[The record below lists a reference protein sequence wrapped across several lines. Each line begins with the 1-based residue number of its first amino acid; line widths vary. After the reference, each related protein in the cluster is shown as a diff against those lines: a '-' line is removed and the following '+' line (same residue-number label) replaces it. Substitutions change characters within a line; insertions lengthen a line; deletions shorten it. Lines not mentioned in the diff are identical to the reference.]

1 MFKIAKVYV
10 QICTILMLVLVVQIV
25 VTPNAIAACP
35 LAGAPQNPTTM
46 TAGGSGNVL
55 CDLSLSAGD
64 VIEFTMTA
72 LGGTF
77 YYEADLYKDG
87 TSIDLKDHSSSVTD
101 RFEIKEAGTYHL
113 AWREFFAPNT
123 SATISARIIKGGA
136 GGAAE
141 DISQA
146 TAPLIVQNGLALTSK
161 IMNGHMQSLNRGA
174 NVGDTNLVGLKT
186 TGKPAGS
193 VLTNY
198 RLWGDLA
205 FSRIGGTDENDG
217 FNGLLSSFV
226 AGLDYHLSSQLTIGS
241 AVTLDT
247 GRLDKK
253 QQGVSDLES
262 SQTTFG
268 LSPYIHYQIDDMF
281 SLSSFGNLAYSK
293 IRSAQG
299 TTAVD
304 QRAFRAFLE
313 ANAAASHQWGHF
325 GLLGEMGLNYA
336 VTRYFDA
343 ETSQNT
349 EIAGRADS
357 QASLRLLIQPSYRFQ
372 LGAQDQLE
380 AYSLAEYR
388 YRFVMTERPLSL
400 TNTIPMTDHHD
411 LRAGLGFRYL
421 GGDDLAVGLEA
432 SHLFLQRDYSETQLK
447 GHISLSF

>member
-1 MFKIAKVYV
+1 MV
-10 QICTILMLVLVVQIV
+10 
-25 VTPNAIAACP
+25 
-35 LAGAPQNPTTM
+35 
-46 TAGGSGNVL
+46 
-55 CDLSLSAGD
+55 
-64 VIEFTMTA
+64 
-72 LGGTF
+72 
-77 YYEADLYKDG
+77 
-87 TSIDLKDHSSSVTD
+87 
-101 RFEIKEAGTYHL
+101 R
-113 AWREFFAPNT
+113 
-123 SATISARIIKGGA
+123 

-161 IMNGHMQSLNRGA
+161 IMNGHMQSLNRGS

-186 TGKPAGS
+186 TGKTAGS
-193 VLTNY
+193 VLSNY

-205 FSRIGGTDENDG
+205 FSRIGSTDENDG

-226 AGLDYHLSSQLTIGS
+226 AGLDYRLSSQLTIGS

-268 LSPYIHYQIDDMF
+268 LSPYIYYQIDDMF
-281 SLSSFGNLAYSK
+281 SLSGFGSLAYSK

-372 LGAQDQLE
+372 LGGQDQLE